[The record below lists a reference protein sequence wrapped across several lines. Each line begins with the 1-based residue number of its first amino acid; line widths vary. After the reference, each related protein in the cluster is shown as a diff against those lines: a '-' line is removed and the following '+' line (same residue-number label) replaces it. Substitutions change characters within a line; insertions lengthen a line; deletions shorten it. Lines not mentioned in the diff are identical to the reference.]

1 MPRFTLQDKNG
12 QKCFRKS
19 KAWATLQIKLFTL
32 DTIREFVNVKTNYLN
47 VFGFS
52 KPCCFIC
59 LGEES
64 PLQRTN

>member
-1 MPRFTLQDKNG
+1 MPHITLQDKNG
-12 QKCFRKS
+12 QKKNPKSEQLCKKSYFRG
-19 KAWATLQIKLFTL
+19 TL

-47 VFGFS
+47 ELDFS